1 MRNYNIDIKRNIR
14 QLMKEHKP
22 EIKQKTLVDITGLT
36 QSNVSKCLSEEHKN
50 RFTLDQLIAIADYFE
65 VSLDSLIGRNLD
77 NIKQKNATMQ
87 DIISALF
94 ELEKVNFEIN
104 IRQDTIEDCNP
115 YSGETL
121 HHKIVSHD
129 ISFSL
134 NYLDNFL
141 SEWKSARTMI
151 AKIKSTSKVAKDM
164 YDSWK
169 KEKLNEAANISLD
182 GSPHYD
188 YLDFDIPDGAE
199 FPFD

>member
-1 MRNYNIDIKRNIR
+1 MEKHLIILKRNIVN
-14 QLMKEHKP
+14 LMKDHKP
-22 EIKQKTLVDITGLT
+22 EVTQEELGKITGLS
-36 QSNVSKCLSEEHKN
+36 QPNVSKRLSEKDKSC
-50 RFTLDQLIAIADYFE
+50 FSLIQLIAIADYFE
-65 VSLDSLIGRNLD
+65 VSLDSLISRNLD

-104 IRQDTIEDCNP
+104 IRQDTIEECNP

-141 SEWKSARTMI
+141 SEWKSARTMV
-151 AKIKSTSKVAKDM
+151 ATIKQTSKVAKDM
-164 YDSWK
+164 YESWK

-188 YLDFDIPDGAE
+188 YLDFDIPDGTE
-199 FPFD
+199 LPFN